1 MLSSATALC
10 KQGAVG
16 IVFCCL
22 LLYEFLVFRFF
33 HMIQQDLICSDYM
46 SFDIMVLITI
56 SQTKK
61 HEKEQGLNFAKRA
74 TELFV
79 FQHFLLWWVVTYL
92 HAFDWNLAFSHC
104 CKKPRISKPSFSVC
118 GPSMELFT

>member
-46 SFDIMVLITI
+46 SFDVMVLTTI

-61 HEKEQGLNFAKRA
+61 HEKEQELNF
-74 TELFV
+74 V
-79 FQHFLLWWVVTYL
+79 LLLRTQESYVAVCIS
-92 HAFDWNLAFSHC
+92 AFSAVVGSNLPAC
-104 CKKPRISKPSFSVC
+104 F
-118 GPSMELFT
+118 